1 MYKVQSVRMIYPGP
15 SSGPISRSDCSHHT
29 PRPDLFEVR
38 GHGRETKQEA
48 DVTNVLRG
56 VHTPILEKILELYTD
71 LYLHDGF
78 GTITV
83 EMRFL
88 KRGQKEIIVSS
99 GKEYRF
105 VVDWPEDARE
115 EGK

>member
-1 MYKVQSVRMIYPGP
+1 MYKVQSFRMIYSGA
-15 SSGPISRSDCSHHT
+15 SSGPLGRPDCSHRV
-29 PRPDLFEVR
+29 PGPNPVQSSDN
-38 GHGRETKQEA
+38 GRETKQETG
-48 DVTNVLRG
+48 VTNVLRG

-78 GTITV
+78 GTVTV

-105 VVDWPEDARE
+105 VVDWPEGARE

>member
-1 MYKVQSVRMIYPGP
+1 MYKMQSVRMIHPGP
-15 SSGPISRSDCSHHT
+15 SSGSTNRPDCSHHA

-38 GHGRETKQEA
+38 GDGREPKQETG
-48 DVTNVLRG
+48 VTNVLRG

-105 VVDWPEDARE
+105 VVDWPEGVRE

>member
-1 MYKVQSVRMIYPGP
+1 MTCELSAEH
-15 SSGPISRSDCSHHT
+15 GPIR
-29 PRPDLFEVR
+29 
-38 GHGRETKQEA
+38 
-48 DVTNVLRG
+48 
-56 VHTPILEKILELYTD
+56 EKIMELYTD

-78 GTITV
+78 GKIVV

-105 VVDWPEDARE
+105 VVDWSGVAHAER
-115 EGK
+115 K

>member
-1 MYKVQSVRMIYPGP
+1 MYKVQSVRMIYSGP
-15 SSGPISRSDCSHHT
+15 SSGPVSRPDCSHHA
-29 PRPDLFEVR
+29 PSQNPIQVR
-38 GHGRETKQEA
+38 GDGREPKQETG
-48 DVTNVLRG
+48 VTNVLRG

-78 GTITV
+78 GTVTV

-88 KRGQKEIIVSS
+88 RRGQKEIIVSS

-105 VVDWPEDARE
+105 VVDWPEGARE